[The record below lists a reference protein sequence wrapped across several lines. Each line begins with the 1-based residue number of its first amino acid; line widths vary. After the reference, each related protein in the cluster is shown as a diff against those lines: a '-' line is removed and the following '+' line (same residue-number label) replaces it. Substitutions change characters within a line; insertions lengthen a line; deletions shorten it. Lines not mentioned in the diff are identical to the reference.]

1 VPSSPDLSTLGRDTS
16 WEGVRAIV
24 AGFGVSGFA
33 AADTLNHLGAQVTV
47 LDESLPDSKRSEQ
60 AQLLEVLGV
69 DFRLGPGST
78 AKLPAD
84 LDLVVTSP
92 GWRPSAPLLV
102 AASAAGVPIWSE
114 VELAW
119 RLRGENPAPWLAVT
133 GTNGKTTTV
142 QMLESI
148 LLAAG
153 LRAQAVGNVGTPIL
167 EAVMDPAGRDVLA
180 VELSS
185 FQLHWTSSMAAQS
198 AAVLNIAADHYDWH
212 GGAEAYAAAKGRIY
226 EGVQTACIYN
236 VADEATRKLV
246 EHAEVADGARAIGF
260 TLGVP
265 EPSMLGVVD
274 DLLVDRAFV
283 SERATSAAEL
293 ASLSDLADTSAHNVQ
308 NALAAA
314 ALARSIGVEARAV
327 RDGLRNY
334 KLGPHRISTVLEAD
348 QIRWVDDSKAT
359 NAHAAKASILSFD
372 RVVWVAGGL
381 AKGAEYK
388 DLIQDVR
395 DHLGAAVLIGADKEL
410 IADALAT
417 YAPEVPVALI
427 DGPTA
432 ADEIMDEAVQAAVQF
447 ARPGETVLLA
457 PAAASM
463 DQFRDYAHRGE
474 AFAEAVRRH
483 HNLNS

>member
-1 VPSSPDLSTLGRDTS
+1 
-16 WEGVRAIV
+16 
-24 AGFGVSGFA
+24 
-33 AADTLNHLGAQVTV
+33 
-47 LDESLPDSKRSEQ
+47 
-60 AQLLEVLGV
+60 
-69 DFRLGPGST
+69 
-78 AKLPAD
+78 
-84 LDLVVTSP
+84 
-92 GWRPSAPLLV
+92 
-102 AASAAGVPIWSE
+102 
-114 VELAW
+114 
-119 RLRGENPAPWLAVT
+119 
-133 GTNGKTTTV
+133 
-142 QMLESI
+142 
-148 LLAAG
+148 
-153 LRAQAVGNVGTPIL
+153 
-167 EAVMDPAGRDVLA
+167 
-180 VELSS
+180 
-185 FQLHWTSSMAAQS
+185 MAAQS